1 MTKLWGPLGWMTL
14 HSIAAC
20 FPDNPTSYEK
30 ELIVRWFNL
39 FKSTIVCPS
48 CMQHFEEMFEG
59 YTHRTPNWNASRR
72 NLIEFVLRAHNTVN
86 IRTYKKIYNFQESIQ
101 ELRKILPEENASQK
115 RREYL
120 VFIRTDWMHNMT
132 LQGIANAPRLKE
144 LFMIEESYWSKRVFK
159 WDDLLQ
165 FSDVNTS
172 PIIHNLSVL
181 NSTPNLPKIIPPTK
195 HFSVV
200 KIGKVGRLSTL
211 R

>member
-14 HSIAAC
+14 HTISAC
-20 FPDNPTSYEK
+20 YPDNPSIYEK
-30 ELIVRWFNL
+30 ELITRWINL

-48 CMQHFEEMFEG
+48 CMQHFEEMLDG
-59 YTHRTPNWNASRR
+59 YIQRNPNWNTSRR

-86 IRTYKKIYNFQESIQ
+86 ARTNKKIYSFDESIQ
-101 ELRKILPEENASQK
+101 ELKKILPEDTICQK

-132 LQGIANAPRLKE
+132 LQGVANAPRLKE
-144 LFMIEESYWSKRVFK
+144 LFMIEENYWSKRSFV

-181 NSTPNLPKIIPPTK
+181 TSTPNIPKIIPPVK
-195 HFSVV
+195 PFSVV
-200 KIGKVGRLSTL
+200 KLGKVGRLSSL